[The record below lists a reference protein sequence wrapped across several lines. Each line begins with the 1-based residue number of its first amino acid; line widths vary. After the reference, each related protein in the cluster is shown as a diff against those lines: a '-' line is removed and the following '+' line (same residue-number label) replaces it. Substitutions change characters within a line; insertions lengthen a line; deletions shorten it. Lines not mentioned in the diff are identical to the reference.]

1 MKRLCIILVLLT
13 LLLTA
18 CGKAKPAETTQ
29 LPSMEAP
36 TTVPPEAP
44 TTTKGSTTTEEPKV
58 STEPPL
64 TPAEPKVTLEKTGDC
79 SIPKID
85 MAGAEIKRIN
95 EEIAKEFAEPSSYT
109 YVNTD
114 WYVTGDVLT
123 LRLACKT
130 ETEPYESFRIY
141 SVRVSTQERMTDDEV
156 LQEAGM
162 SREAFEERAYKVQ
175 YNQLFL
181 DYSKEAAEAMAENYH
196 TAVLSAPSMQPFFGE
211 DGTLWVRGWTA
222 ASLEEDYKE
231 TLLSLDAPL
240 CEAYYTWKA
249 EQAIKLYTEG
259 DISIPYLFMSG
270 EDVKEINEEIE
281 KNFPRTKG
289 YHYVHTDWFVHNDIL
304 TVQIAYYEK
313 DMGEAIKEQYY
324 VYSLRLSDLK
334 RMTDEEVLQE
344 AGMSREAF
352 EEKAAVV
359 LLDKFI
365 RNLENSSIYKE
376 DPDRYNEAAWK
387 HIREEKVK
395 TAQPY
400 FGEDGTLWVYGWT
413 HQIAGQG
420 TQPEILPLNME
431 LCEACETWLAKQ

>member
-1 MKRLCIILVLLT
+1 MKRLCIILVLLA

-18 CGKAKPAETTQ
+18 CGKAKPAATTAPPTEMATTTQ
-29 LPSMEAP
+29 PPSTEA
-36 TTVPPEAP
+36 PEAP
-44 TTTKGSTTTEEPKV
+44 TTTEEPEA
-58 STEPPL
+58 STAPPL
-64 TPAEPKVTLEKTGDC
+64 TPEEPKVTLEKTGDC

-85 MAGAEIKRIN
+85 MAGAEIKQIN
-95 EEIAKEFAEPSSYT
+95 EEIAKDFAELSKYT

-162 SREAFEERAYKVQ
+162 TRAAFEERAYKVQ

-181 DYSKEAAEAMAENYH
+181 DYSKEAAEAMADNYYA
-196 TAVLSAPSMQPFFGE
+196 AVRSAPSMQPFFGE

-240 CEAYYTWKA
+240 CEAYYTWDA

-259 DISIPYLFMSG
+259 DISIPYLSMSG

-281 KNFPRTKG
+281 KTFPRTKG
-289 YHYVHTDWFVHNDIL
+289 YYYVHTDWFVHNDIL

-313 DMGEAIKEQYY
+313 DMGEAIKEQYC
-324 VYSLRLSDLK
+324 VYSLRLSDRK

-352 EEKAAVV
+352 EEKAAVA

-387 HIREEKVK
+387 HICEEKVK

-420 TQPEILPLNME
+420 SQPEILPLNTE

>member
-1 MKRLCIILVLLT
+1 MKRLCIVLVLLA

-18 CGKAKPAETTQ
+18 CGKAKPAATTAPPTEKATTTQ
-29 LPSMEAP
+29 PPSTEA
-36 TTVPPEAP
+36 PEAP
-44 TTTKGSTTTEEPKV
+44 TTTEEPEI

-64 TPAEPKVTLEKTGDC
+64 TWGREP
-79 SIPKID
+79 
-85 MAGAEIKRIN
+85 EIK
-95 EEIAKEFAEPSSYT
+95 
-109 YVNTD
+109 
-114 WYVTGDVLT
+114 
-123 LRLACKT
+123 
-130 ETEPYESFRIY
+130 
-141 SVRVSTQERMTDDEV
+141 M
-156 LQEAGM
+156 
-162 SREAFEERAYKVQ
+162 
-175 YNQLFL
+175 
-181 DYSKEAAEAMAENYH
+181 
-196 TAVLSAPSMQPFFGE
+196 
-211 DGTLWVRGWTA
+211 
-222 ASLEEDYKE
+222 
-231 TLLSLDAPL
+231 
-240 CEAYYTWKA
+240 
-249 EQAIKLYTEG
+249 YTEG
-259 DISIPYLFMSG
+259 DISIPYLSMPG

-289 YHYVHTDWFVHNDIL
+289 YYYVHTDWFVHNDIL

-313 DMGEAIKEQYY
+313 DMGEAIKEQYC
-324 VYSLRLSDLK
+324 VYSLRLSDRK

-376 DPDRYNEAAWK
+376 DSDRYNEAAWK
-387 HIREEKVK
+387 HICEEKVK

-420 TQPEILPLNME
+420 SQPEILPLDME